1 MDERDAHRRAAQYR
15 LERLEAEDRALHHVA
30 DEGLDDASTVEGAAS
45 QGAERVGSEAA
56 GGQPPGGEASGRAER
71 AGSGPRPPSVATR
84 GAFADELVRQAMA
97 RGEFDDL
104 PLTGKPIPGLT
115 GRYDP
120 DWWLKSFIEREQ
132 ITGVLPE
139 ALQLRKDDAVLDE
152 QLDAEHLESR
162 VRETLEEFNARVIE
176 ARRQLLG
183 GPPVV
188 TPTRDVE
195 SEVVRWRERRRARQ
209 VATDTARES
218 RPGAGRAARSGES
231 RWWWAGRR
239 SRGGGRAERDG
250 GARGED

>member
-1 MDERDAHRRAAQYR
+1 LQDTEHGGDDVDERDPQRRVAQYR
-15 LERLEAEDRALHHVA
+15 LERLEAQDQLDGPPGPGSDGTRGVLADGGAEPTPGARGRAGV
-30 DEGLDDASTVEGAAS
+30 DATTGGPEPAGAA
-45 QGAERVGSEAA
+45 
-56 GGQPPGGEASGRAER
+56 
-71 AGSGPRPPSVATR
+71 PRPPTMAAR

-104 PLTGKPIPGLT
+104 PLTGKPIPGLS

-139 ALQLRKDDAVLDE
+139 ALQLRKDDAVLDAR
-152 QLDAEHLESR
+152 LDDEHLESR
-162 VRETLEEFNARVIE
+162 VRETLEEFNARVVA

-195 SEVVRWRERRRARQ
+195 REVTRWRERRRAREAAADAERA
-209 VATDTARES
+209 ATDV
-218 RPGAGRAARSGES
+218 GRSRSG
-231 RWWWAGRR
+231 RWWGGRR
-239 SRGGGRAERDG
+239 RG
-250 GARGED
+250 